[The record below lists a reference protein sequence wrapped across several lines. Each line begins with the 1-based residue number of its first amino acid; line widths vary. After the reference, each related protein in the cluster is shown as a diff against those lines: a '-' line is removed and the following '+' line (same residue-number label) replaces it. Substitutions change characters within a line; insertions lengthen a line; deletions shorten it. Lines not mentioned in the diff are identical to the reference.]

1 VVPKH
6 ENKASVVSWPMNGIK
21 DISDIEFKLWSE
33 LLKERTGIV
42 LSKQRK
48 SFLLSKLTIRMQE
61 LGIEKYREYF
71 SYVTFATTGS
81 RLEWEILVDRLT
93 VHETRFFR
101 DARALSFITK
111 AYFEKLNFSETIPN
125 VHIWSVGCATGEEPY
140 SLMMYIDKYLKD
152 KNKKCYLAVTAS
164 DISQKALMVGKK
176 AIYPCERFQNVSSE
190 YIDAY
195 LEKVDTTHYQ
205 IKEVLRKRICFN
217 RFNLVN
223 LDKNPAEKMNI
234 IVCQNVLI
242 YFNRE
247 TRITILNQL
256 VERLMPGGLLVLG
269 AGEISG
275 WINKKVNP
283 VQHDGV
289 LAFQKKI
296 TVTEI
301 TTSQT
306 NRGDELKE
314 CKA

>member
-101 DARALSFITK
+101 DARALYFITK
-111 AYFEKLNFSETIPN
+111 AHFEKLNFSETIPN

-164 DISQKALMVGKK
+164 DISHKALMVGKK

-195 LEKVDTTHYQ
+195 LEKVDTAHYQ

-217 RFNLVN
+217 RINLVN

-289 LAFQKKI
+289 LAFQKKM
-296 TVTEI
+296 TVAEI

>member
-1 VVPKH
+1 
-6 ENKASVVSWPMNGIK
+6 MNGIK
-21 DISDIEFKLWSE
+21 DISDIEFNLWAE

-81 RLEWEILVDRLT
+81 RVEWEVLVDRLT

-111 AYFEKLNFSETIPN
+111 NYFEKLDFSKATPN

-140 SLMMYIDKYLKD
+140 SLLMYIDKYLKD

-164 DISQKALMVGKK
+164 DISQKALLVGKK
-176 AIYPCERFQNVSSE
+176 AIYPCDRFQSVSSE
-190 YIDAY
+190 YIDNY
-195 LEKVDTTHYQ
+195 LEKVDATHYQ
-205 IKEVLRKRICFN
+205 IKEALRKRICFN

-247 TRITILNQL
+247 TRIMILNQL
-256 VERLMPGGLLVLG
+256 VERLAPGGLLIMG

-275 WINKKVNP
+275 WINKKISP
-283 VQHDGV
+283 VQQDGV
-289 LAFQKKI
+289 LAFQKK
-296 TVTEI
+296 
-301 TTSQT
+301 TTAAEVVATGASQT
-306 NRGDELKE
+306 TLADELQE
-314 CKA
+314 REA

>member
-1 VVPKH
+1 
-6 ENKASVVSWPMNGIK
+6 MNGIK
-21 DISDIEFKLWSE
+21 DISDIEFKLWVE
-33 LLKERTGIV
+33 LLQERTGIV

-81 RLEWEILVDRLT
+81 RLEWEVLVDRLT

-111 AYFEKLNFSETIPN
+111 AYFGKLNFNEAVPN

-140 SLMMYIDKYLKD
+140 SLMMYIDKYLKE

-190 YIDAY
+190 YIDTY

-205 IKEVLRKRICFN
+205 IKEALRKRICFD
-217 RFNLVN
+217 RFNLIN
-223 LDKNPAEKMNI
+223 LDKSPAEKMNI

-275 WINKKVNP
+275 WINKEMNP

-289 LAFQKKI
+289 FAFQKKTI
-296 TVTEI
+296 VAEGAA
-301 TTSQT
+301 SQASVD
-306 NRGDELKE
+306 NELKE